1 MKWDLPLSFFSQSIL
16 REINIH
22 IWLMYLIIQPS
33 SLSSGCQKCQA
44 HICYKNSYKQ
54 TEISTNNG
62 NWLQKSVQKARN
74 SQKSRIRDQISYVP
88 TKYCHPVQ
96 KISMSTG
103 NGIWHPDH
111 HHKIFVREN
120 WTSCNICIYVRI
132 LNVKLQCI
140 NAYCLAVCHPVRK
153 LWGKK
158 YFRTKVS
165 NFNRTDIRLDLCEMS
180 RRHLNSTNL
189 YKRLSKFSESY
200 FPFKS
205 YMTYGKGGKMS
216 N

>member
-54 TEISTNNG
+54 TEIFTNNG
-62 NWLQKSVQKARN
+62 NWLQKSVPKARD
-74 SQKSRIRDQISYVP
+74 SQKFRIRDQISYVP
-88 TKYCHPVQ
+88 TKYFHPFQ

-111 HHKIFVREN
+111 HHQIFVREN

-180 RRHLNSTNL
+180 LRHLNSTNL

-200 FPFKS
+200 FLFYS
-205 YMTYGKGGKMS
+205 YMIYGKGGKMS

>member
-1 MKWDLPLSFFSQSIL
+1 
-16 REINIH
+16 
-22 IWLMYLIIQPS
+22 MYLIIQPS

-62 NWLQKSVQKARN
+62 NWLQKSVQKARD

-88 TKYCHPVQ
+88 TKYFHPFQ

-120 WTSCNICIYVRI
+120 WTSCNIFIYVRI

-158 YFRTKVS
+158 CFRTKVS
-165 NFNRTDIRLDLCEMS
+165 VKNEFQQNWHQTGFMRNVSSTSE
-180 RRHLNSTNL
+180 NSTNL

-205 YMTYGKGGKMS
+205 YMIYGKGGKMS